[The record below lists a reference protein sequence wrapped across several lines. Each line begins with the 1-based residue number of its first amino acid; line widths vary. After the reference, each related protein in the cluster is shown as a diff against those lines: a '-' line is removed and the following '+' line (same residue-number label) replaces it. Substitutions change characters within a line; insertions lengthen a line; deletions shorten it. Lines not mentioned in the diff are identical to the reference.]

1 MNGKGSAPRNCF
13 SQQFKANYE
22 RIRWRPKN
30 ARRRERRDW
39 KLPDNGH

>member
-1 MNGKGSAPRNCF
+1 MNGKGSSPRNNHSPEF
-13 SQQFKANYE
+13 RRNYE

-39 KLPDNGH
+39 KLLDNGH